1 MAIDFKKLQQSL
13 QKGQYAP
20 VYLVDGEEP
29 YYLDIITDFFE
40 EKILQPHERDFN
52 LTVFYGKDA
61 QWVDVVNAC
70 RRFPM
75 FAERQVVILKDAA
88 QMKDLGELVPY
99 LEQPSP
105 TTIFLIEH
113 RFKKVDGRSKLP
125 KVVDKTGVVFTS
137 NKIKDEALPDWIM
150 EYCGTHGITVHFNEA
165 QMLAGYLGNDLQKIV
180 NEIEKVRLN
189 LQPGESE
196 LTPQL
201 IQKYIGISKEYNV
214 LGFPD
219 ALTSGNK
226 EQLYK
231 MLGYFIESPKNAP
244 PPLLIGILCNHFEKM
259 YLQHH
264 AQGRNVNEIAA
275 ALGLSDKM
283 AWKAKEYLQR
293 PRYSLQQVEACLQVI
308 AAWSGKFVG
317 IQSKV
322 SDVDWLKEFTARI
335 ELILEGVPVP
345 TA

>member
-1 MAIDFKKLQQSL
+1 MALDFKKLLQSL
-13 QKGQYAP
+13 QKGQFAP
-20 VYLVDGEEP
+20 VYLIDGEEP
-29 YYLDIITDFFE
+29 YYIDIITDFFE
-40 EKILQPHERDFN
+40 EKILQSHEKDFN

-61 QWVDVVNAC
+61 NWVDVVNAC

-88 QMKDLGELVPY
+88 QMKDLGELVNY
-99 LEQPSP
+99 VELPSP

-125 KVVDKTGVVFTS
+125 KVVDKLGVLFTS
-137 NKIKDEALPDWIM
+137 NKIKDEALPDWIT
-150 EYCGTHGITVHFNEA
+150 EYCESHGLKVHFNEA
-165 QMLAGYLGNDLQKIV
+165 QMLAGYLGNDLQKIA

-189 LQPGESE
+189 LQPGETE

-214 LGFPD
+214 FGFPD

-231 MLGYFIESPKNAP
+231 MLSYFISSPKSAP
-244 PPLLIGILCNHFEKM
+244 PPLLVGVLYNHFEKM
-259 YLQHH
+259 YVQHFTAGKSP
-264 AQGRNVNEIAA
+264 AQIASEMGLKNEWAAKAYVGRP
-275 ALGLSDKM
+275 
-283 AWKAKEYLQR
+283 Q
-293 PRYSLQQVEACLQVI
+293 YSLAQIEECLQTL
-308 AAWSGKFVG
+308 AEWSGKFVG
-317 IQSKV
+317 IHSNV

-335 ELILEGVPVP
+335 ELILAGVPVP
-345 TA
+345 A

>member
-1 MAIDFKKLQQSL
+1 MALDFKKLLQSL

-20 VYLVDGEEP
+20 VYLIDGEEP
-29 YYLDIITDFFE
+29 YYIDIVTDFFE
-40 EKILQPHERDFN
+40 EKILQPHEKDFN

-61 QWVDVVNAC
+61 SWVDVVNAC

-88 QMKDLGELVPY
+88 QMRDLGELVSY
-99 LEQPSP
+99 VEHPSS

-125 KVVDKTGVVFTS
+125 KVVDKLGVLFTS
-137 NKIKDEALPDWIM
+137 NKIKDETLPDWIS
-150 EYCGTHGITVHFNEA
+150 EYCEGHGLKVHFNEA
-165 QMLAGYLGNDLQKIV
+165 QMLAGYLGNDLQKIA

-189 LQPGESE
+189 LQPGETE

-214 LGFPD
+214 FGFPD

-231 MLGYFIESPKNAP
+231 MLSYFISSPKSAP
-244 PPLLIGILCNHFEKM
+244 PPLLIGVLYNHFEKM
-259 YLQHH
+259 YVQHFTAGKNP
-264 AQGRNVNEIAA
+264 AQIASE
-275 ALGLSDKM
+275 LGLKNEW
-283 AWKAKEYLQR
+283 AAKAYTGR
-293 PRYSLQQVEACLQVI
+293 PRYSLPQIEECLQTL
-308 AAWSGKFVG
+308 AEWSGKFVG
-317 IQSKV
+317 INSNIG
-322 SDVDWLKEFTARI
+322 DADWLKEFTARI
-335 ELILEGVPVP
+335 ELILEGVPTP
-345 TA
+345 A